1 MEILEYKLSNM
12 CLLKPAAWSSK
23 QLSNILLYFM
33 CVFTMFNL
41 WLFFMC
47 SKVSM
52 WVCLFES
59 RISRK
64 HHWFVIICPLFF
76 SSLGKISQFSII
88 HECHEHLHKSWEPL
102 VVGGLE
108 HEFYLSIQ
116 LGIILIPTDFHSM
129 IFQRG
134 RRKTTNQILLTI
146 INHIYIC
153 FHMLTVRYY

>member
-1 MEILEYKLSNM
+1 MFLL
-12 CLLKPAAWSSK
+12 CLIYDYSS
-23 QLSNILLYFM
+23 
-33 CVFTMFNL
+33 CVPKFPCGF
-41 WLFFMC
+41 
-47 SKVSM
+47 
-52 WVCLFES
+52 VCLKVGYPENITDLS
-59 RISRK
+59 SY
-64 HHWFVIICPLFF
+64 VLCFF